1 VSTKEQRRKELARAK
16 WERQQRRRA
25 DRARRARRRNVI
37 LAVAL
42 VVLVAAGGFGLVALL
57 SGDDESTNQA
67 ADEKGAEP
75 TASGSGEPS
84 SPPPDPCDAPAE
96 GKPGGDQWDA
106 EPEMTVDTSSEYVME
121 LKTSCGPV
129 EITMDAEAAPH
140 TVNSFNFL
148 AGEGYFDHTACHRLT
163 TEGIFVLQ
171 CGDPQGTGSGGPGY
185 TIPDENLDD
194 PDVAGGTY
202 PAGTV
207 AMANQYNAQ
216 DGSGRDTGGSQFF
229 LVYEDST
236 LPPDYTPFGTITGGM
251 DVLKKIA
258 DAGATTDQTTGMTVP
273 NATVVI
279 NEATVEPRGAGS

>member
-1 VSTKEQRRKELARAK
+1 MTSKEQRRKELARAK

-25 DRARRARRRNVI
+25 DRVRRARRRNVI
-37 LAVAL
+37 IAAAL
-42 VVLVAAGGFGLVALL
+42 VVLVAAGTFGLVALL
-57 SGDDESTNQA
+57 GGDDDSSNQA
-67 ADEKGAEP
+67 GDEQGAEP
-75 TASGSGEPS
+75 TASDSAEPS
-84 SPPPDPCDAPAE
+84 TPPEDPCDKPA
-96 GKPGGDQWDA
+96 KGDPAGETWNA
-106 EPEMTVDTSSEYVME
+106 EPEMTIDTSAEYVMG
-121 LKTSCGPV
+121 LRTTCGDI

-140 TVNSFNFL
+140 TVNSFAFL
-148 AGEGYFDHTACHRLT
+148 AGEDYFDHTTCHRLT

-216 DGSGRDTGGSQFF
+216 DGSGRDSGGSQFF
-229 LVYEDST
+229 LVYKDSP
-236 LPPDYTPFGTITGGM
+236 LPPDYTPFGTITAGT
-251 DVLKKIA
+251 DVLQKIA
-258 DAGATTDQTTGMTVP
+258 DTGSTTDPATGTTVP

-279 NEATVEPRGAGS
+279 NEATVERRDGGS